1 MPASRAT
8 AIALSFLLLASCAS
22 LNYPVNTP
30 LPGGHDAALS
40 SIPDVGGDT
49 AIGLSFSGGGTR
61 AAAFARR
68 IVFVVVNAGQGPTG
82 NWSRTLEGPSG
93 ADLVDAVTDT
103 AINSAVR
110 SGFDAFRL
118 SMHEWE
124 NAIRKW
130 RCALSS
136 AEAHRLGARTD
147 WRCSNITFEVTE
159 VSFDRLDPP
168 TAAKLSAIRTRF
180 KLPVEEVDLLI
191 QSGADEIL
199 SDPIFSRGTA
209 GRR

>member
-1 MPASRAT
+1 M
-8 AIALSFLLLASCAS
+8 
-22 LNYPVNTP
+22 
-30 LPGGHDAALS
+30 
-40 SIPDVGGDT
+40 
-49 AIGLSFSGGGTR
+49 
-61 AAAFARR
+61 
-68 IVFVVVNAGQGPTG
+68 FVVVNAGQGPTG

-118 SMHEWE
+118 SMYEWE

-136 AEAHRLGARTD
+136 AEALRLGARTD
-147 WRCSNITFEVTE
+147 WRCSNISFEVTE
-159 VSFDRLDPP
+159 VSFDRLDAP

-199 SDPIFSRGTA
+199 SNPIFSRGTA